1 MVYIA
6 LLDLKMVGF
15 VTTFIASL
23 IGYFLPPCLGREG
36 REIFKSWRFRILKA
50 FSAGI
55 ILGVALL
62 HVFPE
67 ANASLEQLIA
77 YPLCSALLGAG
88 IILTLGFDQIA
99 LHALHAWPSKES
111 DDEERKIEEATEVVC
126 DLPPRVGQ
134 ESGERSRHLRHDYKD
149 ARALSKAIIID
160 VSVAIHSI
168 VLGFGFGALGKDEA
182 ATLKVLII
190 VLCIHQ
196 FFEGIG
202 VGVTI
207 SDSPLSFTVVCW
219 FGVFFSVT
227 VPIGIVLGLTVPSSS
242 TTGEWVAGC
251 AGCVAAG
258 MLLYTAS
265 IEMIAEEFLI
275 ASHYDSAMLKFSMWC
290 AATIGVA
297 LMCVLAIWG

>member
-1 MVYIA
+1 M
-6 LLDLKMVGF
+6 
-15 VTTFIASL
+15 
-23 IGYFLPPCLGREG
+23 
-36 REIFKSWRFRILKA
+36 LKA

-67 ANASLEQLIA
+67 ANSSLEQLIA
-77 YPLCSALLGAG
+77 YPLCSALLTTGM
-88 IILTLGFDQIA
+88 ILTLGFDQIA
-99 LHALHAWPSKES
+99 LHALHAWPSEES
-111 DDEERKIEEATEVVC
+111 EEEARQREEANKVVC
-126 DLPPRVGQ
+126 DLPPRIGQ
-134 ESGERSRHLRHDYKD
+134 ESGERSRYLRHDYKD
-149 ARALSKAIIID
+149 ARALSKAIIIE

-168 VLGFGFGALGKDEA
+168 VLGFGFGALGNDEA

-207 SDSPLSFTVVCW
+207 CDSPLSFAVVCW
-219 FGVFFSVT
+219 FGVFFSVM
-227 VPIGIVLGLTVPSSS
+227 VPIGIVLGLTVPSGS
-242 TTGEWVAGC
+242 TTGDWVAGC

-265 IEMIAEEFLI
+265 IEMIAEDFLI
-275 ASHYDSAMLKFSMWC
+275 ASHYDSAVLKFSMWC
-290 AATIGVA
+290 AVSIGA
-297 LMCVLAIWG
+297 ASMCVLAIWG